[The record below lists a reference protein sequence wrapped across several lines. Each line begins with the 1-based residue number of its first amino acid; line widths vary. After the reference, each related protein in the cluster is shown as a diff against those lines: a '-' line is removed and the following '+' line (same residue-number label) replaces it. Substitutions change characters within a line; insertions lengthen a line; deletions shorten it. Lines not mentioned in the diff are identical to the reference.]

1 MTDGLKNEI
10 LGRVKEEKKV
20 LNAIK
25 RRKANNIRLIL
36 ISNSFL
42 RNNIEG
48 KIEEMIG
55 MMGKRGK

>member
-1 MTDGLKNEI
+1 LTDGLKNEI